1 MGKYTIKKNKNL
13 AFSLTKGVFSGEFNS
28 INYVLYLAFLFLMKS
43 LIYYSA
49 VNYYL
54 GWNNTWGFNSFEPL
68 GLWYWLYVFFTVDVE
83 QYLPFFPWYI
93 FLIQIMALLPIVYRI
108 LNGNGHR
115 NFFIFLALNLV
126 LNILAIWVLITFYNI
141 WNIEWP
147 KAYLLSLSLLPLFIG
162 FNPKKPSNINIK
174 IPSMTKQSGNLFDD
188 LD

>member
-43 LIYYSA
+43 LMYYWT
-49 VNYYL
+49 VNYYY
-54 GWNNTWGFNSFEPL
+54 GWNYTWGCNSFEPL
-68 GLWYWLYVFFTVDVE
+68 GLWYWLYFFFSEVD
-83 QYLPFFPWYI
+83 LPFFPWYI

-126 LNILAIWVLITFYNI
+126 LNILAIWVANTFY
-141 WNIEWP
+141 NIEWP

-162 FNPKKPSNINIK
+162 FNPKKTSNINIK